1 MQLTEERQGTVTL
14 PVGGPGP
21 ALTPQDQG
29 RMLCEGLGRPF
40 RSTSIPPEMFDW
52 IRWMI
57 SPLAL
62 VSQRFRDR
70 MEFLRIAKFY
80 ATESMLHWDETAK
93 RYDADATPEFGED
106 TLADFY
112 AKLAA
117 GDMSPPERGEH
128 SLF

>member
-1 MQLTEERQGTVTL
+1 MTL
-14 PVGGPGP
+14 SVGGPGP

-52 IRWMI
+52 IRWVI

-80 ATESMLHWDETAK
+80 ATESMLHWDENAK

-112 AKLAA
+112 AKLAS
-117 GDMSPPERGEH
+117 GDISPPERGEH

>member
-1 MQLTEERQGTVTL
+1 
-14 PVGGPGP
+14 
-21 ALTPQDQG
+21 
-29 RMLCEGLGRPF
+29 MLCEGLGRPF

-52 IRWMI
+52 IRWVI

-112 AKLAA
+112 TKLAA
-117 GDMSPPERGEH
+117 GEISPPERGEH